1 MNALGL
7 ISLVSTYPYKELERG
22 KRGAKSSRFNMFH
35 SGDAG
40 LNAPFLG
47 GFRVFRMTPK

>member
-1 MNALGL
+1 MNAPGL
-7 ISLVSTYPYKELERG
+7 ISLVSTQKEGRDSYKELERG

-35 SGDAG
+35 SGDPG

-47 GFRVFRMTPK
+47 GF